1 MKLQETECR
10 ILQVITVFIRVKFAL
25 INFMTLPGLN
35 SSIEMKAGLLL
46 YVQTEN
52 RILKT
57 MFYILESP
65 LLLFFTFDVCV
76 AGEIGDNCNTGQM

>member
-10 ILQVITVFIRVKFAL
+10 ICEMISVFIRVKCTL

-35 SSIEMKAGLLL
+35 SSTEMKAGLLL

-57 MFYILESP
+57 LVNILEAP
-65 LLLFFTFDVCV
+65 FFVLHLMSVLYDDVRM
-76 AGEIGDNCNTGQM
+76 DH